1 MLQRLSI
8 KQTLFLSHLLLVLI
22 LILGMSYSR
31 YQTEWTTRVNFAAGT
46 AEGALVP
53 MLHDISLAV
62 AGRSYSKLLMPQ
74 KKAQFHNIEKL
85 LYLDI
90 QGTSDYSNKDYGL
103 RYHRSLNK
111 VWRSNVTLQE
121 IDAAKAKTQEL
132 EHARNHPS
140 NQQKTR
146 MQKLEFLIN
155 KSTRDINIL
164 QDSVHLEESA
174 FIPWQFPAIP
184 PGKDYVLSYSE
195 QAFYFKLP
203 LLNRNGGHVLAI
215 FDASHLFSLKKQI
228 YDALIAEAFVSLIIS
243 IILVYWVSHTLVEPL
258 RHLARQMGKDVE
270 AMDMSQL
277 EELKRNDEIGVLA
290 RGINTLTLQTQSQ
303 MKLLRHESATDALT
317 GLPGRNSYAQQAERF
332 FNQTRAENQLL
343 GIIVCDIDNFKL
355 YNDTFGHG
363 RGDDVIKSIADA
375 MHDAMRSDDLCFRI
389 GGEEFVALLPLSD
402 AKFLNII
409 AERIRSSVE
418 KLSIPHITENGIVTL
433 SVGALL
439 VTPSAK
445 KWTYSNAFD
454 EADALLYKAKDKGRN
469 RIAIGTLTP
478 HKPCST
484 TKEENRS
491 SETT

>member
-1 MLQRLSI
+1 
-8 KQTLFLSHLLLVLI
+8 
-22 LILGMSYSR
+22 
-31 YQTEWTTRVNFAAGT
+31 
-46 AEGALVP
+46 
-53 MLHDISLAV
+53 
-62 AGRSYSKLLMPQ
+62 
-74 KKAQFHNIEKL
+74 
-85 LYLDI
+85 
-90 QGTSDYSNKDYGL
+90 
-103 RYHRSLNK
+103 
-111 VWRSNVTLQE
+111 
-121 IDAAKAKTQEL
+121 
-132 EHARNHPS
+132 
-140 NQQKTR
+140 

-164 QDSVHLEESA
+164 QDSIHLEESA
-174 FIPWQFPAIP
+174 FIPWQFPSIP

-195 QAFYFKLP
+195 HVFYFKLP
-203 LLNRNGGHVLAI
+203 LLNRNGGHVVAI

-243 IILVYWVSHTLVEPL
+243 VILVYWVSHTLVEPL

-270 AMDMSQL
+270 AIDMSQL

-317 GLPGRNSYAQQAERF
+317 GLPGRNSYAQKAERF

-375 MHDAMRSDDLCFRI
+375 MHDAMRSDDLCFHI

-418 KLSIPHITENGIVTL
+418 KLSIPHVTENGIVTL

-445 KWTYSNAFD
+445 KWTYSSAFD
-454 EADALLYKAKDKGRN
+454 EADALLYKAKGKGRN

-478 HKPCST
+478 HKPSST
-484 TKEENRS
+484 TKEKDNL